1 MRTLTFFD
9 EISQEETSYL
19 LPGKWDELTT
29 GQLLFLV
36 KLVDK
41 NISVEEIKLKMLLF
55 CMKGRVRRNNIDRSF
70 RIKASKKYFDLSAEE
85 LYAICEIFDYLFA
98 YKDEQPHINPLLI
111 RNPLPV
117 LRVGWVKLYGPA
129 DGLTDL
135 SYQQFM
141 ELQIAHAEAGDSEKE
156 ISKFLSMI
164 YKRKNGSTSKWFRF
178 VPNNKKVAILWFYL
192 GCLNFLQDKFPL
204 PFSGS
209 SGSGDVA
216 DGQMRIIDAL
226 AKNDVTKK
234 ELVRKSDLYEAFYT
248 MQIAAEE
255 NEKLMNKD

>member
-70 RIKASKKYFDLSAEE
+70 RIKAGKKYFDLSAEE

-98 YKDEQPHINPLLI
+98 YKDEQPHINPLLT

-129 DGLTDL
+129 
-135 SYQQFM
+135 
-141 ELQIAHAEAGDSEKE
+141 
-156 ISKFLSMI
+156 
-164 YKRKNGSTSKWFRF
+164 
-178 VPNNKKVAILWFYL
+178 
-192 GCLNFLQDKFPL
+192 
-204 PFSGS
+204 
-209 SGSGDVA
+209 
-216 DGQMRIIDAL
+216 
-226 AKNDVTKK
+226 
-234 ELVRKSDLYEAFYT
+234 
-248 MQIAAEE
+248 
-255 NEKLMNKD
+255 